1 MVELKQ
7 KKKTYNPTQFR
18 RVLQS
23 KVSKPTDESEKKIKK
38 NAFKNDDCDLLIYL
52 IQVKYL
58 SELLKAGSSDGTDD
72 GELTERRIERAHAEL
87 MKKYKG

>member
-1 MVELKQ
+1 MLEMKQ
-7 KKKTYNPTQFR
+7 NRKTYNQSQFR

-23 KVSKPTDESEKKIKK
+23 KVSKPSSDSDKKIKK
-38 NAFKNDDCDLLIYL
+38 NRFKNDDCDLLIYL

-58 SELLKAGSSDGTDD
+58 SELMKEGSRENGED
-72 GELTERRIERAHAEL
+72 GELTASGIELAHTML